1 MYGRYVNSSITYILV
16 SVCPADGII
25 SHCPIWVDTI
35 KKWISIEIRRVSVDW
50 YKAAYV
56 VDILSWRNFRLP
68 KGSRI
73 PRPPAT
79 WLKEAVSIWNPFENL
94 SRRSLL
100 RLWQTADFH
109 DATHIVH
116 RCFTYLRDSSLNSG
130 QFDQSWKRIKAV
142 CVWFPTSTFKLK
154 VELNGSR
161 YALFADGI
169 AVWDPVSNST
179 HRQWSKLEWGHL
191 DWPHQ
196 ERCPQFWG
204 DVDGAQKCAPWFNSG
219 LSPQVEM
226 CLTDLMT
233 GIKVRS

>member
-1 MYGRYVNSSITYILV
+1 MVSQAVVLSGLTQLKNEFQSKYGALV
-16 SVCPADGII
+16 L
-25 SHCPIWVDTI
+25 T
-35 KKWISIEIRRVSVDW
+35 
-50 YKAAYV
+50 
-56 VDILSWRNFRLP
+56 DIRLP
-68 KGSRI
+68 TWWTSFRGWILGCQKGVAFHDH
-73 PRPPAT
+73 PET
-79 WLKEAVSIWNPFENL
+79 WLKEAVSIWNPIENL
-94 SRRSLL
+94 SRLSLL
-100 RLWQTADFH
+100 RSWQMADFH

-169 AVWDPVSNST
+169 AVWEPVPNST
-179 HRQWSKLEWGHL
+179 HRQRSKLEWGHL

>member
-1 MYGRYVNSSITYILV
+1 MV
-16 SVCPADGII
+16 SQAVVLSGLTRLKNEFQSKNDALSYNTKD
-25 SHCPIWVDTI
+25 VYT
-35 KKWISIEIRRVSVDW
+35 
-50 YKAAYV
+50 

-79 WLKEAVSIWNPFENL
+79 WLKEAVSIWNPLENL

-169 AVWDPVSNST
+169 AVWDPVPNST
-179 HRQWSKLEWGHL
+179 HLPRHKFRWGRL

-196 ERCPQFWG
+196 EKSVRNF
-204 DVDGAQKCAPWFNSG
+204 AQ
-219 LSPQVEM
+219 M
-226 CLTDLMT
+226 
-233 GIKVRS
+233 